1 MNFTKLSDSLQ
12 LKGYKVQCF
21 ENKAEASN
29 YLNASIDET
38 TVAFGGSVTLQQMNL
53 FDLLSSHNTVL
64 WHWRKPEDK
73 TASEVRREAMVSDI
87 YVSSVNAIAETG
99 EIINID
105 GTCNRISS
113 MLFGHKKLYLVIG
126 KNKIAPDFSSALDR
140 ARNVAAPMNA
150 KRLNRK
156 TPCAIKGD
164 RCYNCS
170 SPERICNAL
179 SVFWQRPDSMEVEVI
194 LIQEDLGY

>member
-1 MNFTKLSDSLQ
+1 MNFTKLSNSLQ

-21 ENKAEASN
+21 DNHVEASN

-38 TVAFGGSVTLQQMNL
+38 NVAFGGSVTLQQMNL

-64 WHWRKPEDK
+64 WHWRRPEGK
-73 TASEVRREAMVSDI
+73 TASEIRREAMVSDI
-87 YVSSVNAIAETG
+87 YISSVNAIAETG

-113 MLFGHKKLYLVIG
+113 MLFGHKILYLVIG

-140 ARNVAAPMNA
+140 ARNIAAPMNA

-156 TPCAIKGD
+156 TPCAVKGD

-179 SVFWQRPDSMEVEVI
+179 SVFWQKPDSMEVEVI